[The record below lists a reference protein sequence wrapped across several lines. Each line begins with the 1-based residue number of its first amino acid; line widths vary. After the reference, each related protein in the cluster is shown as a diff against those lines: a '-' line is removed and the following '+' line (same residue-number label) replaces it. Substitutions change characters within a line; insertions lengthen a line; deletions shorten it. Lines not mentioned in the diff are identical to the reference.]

1 MTNDKQRVD
10 FPVGENVRE
19 DKRGTPR
26 ERLVALINEAEC
38 ESLNYEMANKF
49 YPFDDYKSRSEVRAD
64 YLLENGVVVLP
75 CKVGDKVWT
84 KYGYTFEVEGIEILK
99 DKKIFRCGNLGTD
112 DYMAFFEDEI
122 GKDVFFAK
130 EEAEQALNN
139 IQKGNSCE
147 GGVQG

>member
-1 MTNDKQRVD
+1 MENDKQRLV
-10 FPVGENVRE
+10 ELLQEANRE
-19 DKRGTPR
+19 AWNLINMSCCE
-26 ERLVALINEAEC
+26 ERLKLLDKVNEI
-38 ESLNYEMANKF
+38 
-49 YPFDDYKSRSEVRAD
+49 RAD
-64 YLLENGVVVLP
+64 HLLEHGVIVPP

-130 EEAEQALNN
+130 EEAEKALNN
-139 IQKGNSCE
+139 IRNGNSCE
-147 GGVQG
+147 GGAQG